1 MIHAL
6 LLTAN
11 LLLADDAA
19 TAQAAAAVRTGAA
32 ETTAND
38 AHGFAHD
45 AVQFKFTATDD
56 GGSMELRA
64 KDTADLDTIDA
75 IQKYLK
81 AIAGD
86 FATNDFSKAESV
98 NGRMPEGVDAMER
111 LHDSISYGY
120 EALPDGGRMRLQT
133 GNADAVAAI
142 RAFLKFQTV
151 ANRAGNSSAE

>member
-19 TAQAAAAVRTGAA
+19 AAQTAAAHTAGV

-142 RAFLKFQTV
+142 RAFLKYETV
-151 ANRAGNSSAE
+151 ANRAGNSSGE